1 MRSRS
6 HGREGRPHR
15 VQTTRWTP
23 CIRFGHRRVR
33 LRTTRRRSR
42 TSPWPRPRRRRPS
55 LPSPFFLERSGAASL
70 VGYVWYCLDFSPKNG
85 IRIEVS
91 GSPGANL
98 SCRGPE
104 AQARLAKRG
113 AAMGTVS
120 RTCSSRGASC
130 SASGRGQPGR
140 ARGPRRSGFHGPRR
154 PLRERRVPPV
164 AEKKLR
170 GGGLRASLS
179 SSGAEGFYED
189 FSEQVSPDLSPTAV
203 QVAAPRRPYAALPDI
218 ARLTRHFPSLPL
230 VRGAGRVH
238 AGRRFAGRAAGR
250 AEVHDAGGPRMGA
263 ALPAEG
269 HLHRR

>member
-23 CIRFGHRRVR
+23 CIRFGHRRAR

-55 LPSPFFLERSGAASL
+55 LPYFFLSRAGLPPSS
-70 VGYVWYCLDFSPKNG
+70 VMVVDFFSMKSEL
-85 IRIEVS
+85 IIEVS
-91 GSPGANL
+91 GSPWANL

-104 AQARLAKRG
+104 AQASAKRR
-113 AAMGTVS
+113 AAMGTLS

-130 SASGRGQPGR
+130 SAPGRGPPGR
-140 ARGPRRSGFHGPRR
+140 ARGPRRSEFHGPRR

-170 GGGLRASLS
+170 GGLRASLS

-189 FSEQVSPDLSPTAV
+189 FSEQVSPDLSPSAV

-218 ARLTRHFPSLPL
+218 ARLTRHFPSPPL

-238 AGRRFAGRAAGR
+238 AGRRLAGRAAGR
-250 AEVHDAGGPRMGA
+250 AEVHDAGGPRVGA